1 MTAHH
6 FPFQLLSLLRDTRG
20 MLIFR
25 EFEHPL
31 VQRASNSISIKPQN
45 KKNKT
50 RLYEKSFG
58 SFESRIRFKNTP
70 EAICGEGAVLRVDY
84 V

>member
-1 MTAHH
+1 MSAHH
-6 FPFQLLSLLRDTRG
+6 FPFQLLSLLRNTRG

-31 VQRASNSISIKPQN
+31 VQRASNSISIKAQ
-45 KKNKT
+45 T
-50 RLYEKSFG
+50 RKIKREFMKSFFG
-58 SFESRIRFKNTP
+58 SFERRIRFKNTP
-70 EAICGEGAVLRVDY
+70 EVICGEGAVRRVDY